1 MGVLANIARI
11 LSPAALQISDVLWL
25 LQVDMGGRIFR
36 FSTEGVAI
44 LDADG
49 VSHLYT
55 GSMEEIEYETSFELF
70 GTSAGVPSLGI
81 DVLFPVSIAALAQSG
96 HHLASATG
104 QLSIW
109 VQDTTL
115 EARVVILEGG
125 LTDIQYGDEGDPVT
139 FNIESDDFTDHNL
152 FPDPAAA
159 INGKTW
165 PVADEKSLGAVYPF
179 VFGKPGHTQDSNG
192 NDIDVPGSPGYLV
205 QKNTSP
211 PLNDGKL
218 LIAGHR
224 VLAETVTVFDKTALT
239 EADYD
244 VTHEADGLGRICA
257 IAVIDA
263 SEGDVGA
270 VLGHEYFVKWS
281 EDLGGFPSRL
291 PSRSGKAMNG
301 AGELLLYLLQQ
312 SSIRFDE
319 GRTKA
324 VVALISGY
332 QVGGFIGER
341 VSPWNWLL
349 DNLFPLLPISIG
361 VSGAEG
367 LYPILWQMHA
377 TTEDAVYALVEGSS
391 ASGNCY
397 RASTVSYADID
408 LANEIRLNFGFDIDE
423 DKPRSS
429 TTVNGAPE
437 DLPASGLTDAAVIM
451 SSASDGT
458 VGSFIDPSVTGWP
471 TAYARLSQLR
481 HGKRSVEL
489 DSKIIYNRATADA
502 VASWMARA
510 RATKPRE
517 VSYTVDTKLAWLQ
530 PGDVVTITDIG
541 IRLTDQI
548 ATIQSMS
555 IGEGQVSLRLLIIE
569 DPIRDTI

>member
-11 LSPAALQISDVLWL
+11 LSPAALQSADVLWL
-25 LQVDMGGRIFR
+25 LQVDLGGRIFR

-55 GSMEEIEYETSFELF
+55 GSMDEIEYETNFELF
-70 GTSAGVPSLGI
+70 GTSAGVPSLAI
-81 DVLFPVSIAALAQSG
+81 TVLFPVSVAGLAQSG
-96 HHLASATG
+96 QHLSSATG

-115 EARVVILEGG
+115 EDRVVILEGG
-125 LTDIQYGDEGDPVT
+125 LTDIQYGEEGDPVT

-165 PVADEKSLGAVYPF
+165 PVADDKSLGAVYPF
-179 VFGKPGHTQDSNG
+179 VFGKPGKTQDANG

-224 VLAETVTVFDKTALT
+224 VLAATVRVFDKTALT
-239 EADYD
+239 EAACD
-244 VTHEADGLGRICA
+244 VTHEVDGLGRVCA
-257 IAVIDA
+257 IAIIDA
-263 SEGDVGA
+263 TDGVDA

-281 EDLGGFPSRL
+281 ETLGGFPSRL

-301 AGELLLYLLQQ
+301 AGELLTYMLQQ

-319 GRTKA
+319 GRTAA
-324 VVALISGY
+324 VAS
-332 QVGGFIGER
+332 QVGGYRVGGFVGER
-341 VSPWNWLL
+341 VSPWNWLI
-349 DNLFPLLPISIG
+349 DNLLPLLPISIG
-361 VSGAEG
+361 VSGSEG
-367 LYPILWQMHA
+367 LYPILWRMDA
-377 TTEDAVYALVEGSS
+377 TAEDAVYALVEGSS
-391 ASGNCY
+391 ATGNCY

-408 LANEIRLNFGFDIDE
+408 LANEIRINFAFDVDE
-423 DKPRSS
+423 DKPRSN

-451 SSASDGT
+451 AGATDGT
-458 VGSFIDPSVTGWP
+458 TGSFIDPSVTGWP
-471 TAYARLSQLR
+471 TAYARFSQLR
-481 HGKRSVEL
+481 YGKRAIEI
-489 DSKIIYNRATADA
+489 DSKIIYDRATADA
-502 VASWMARA
+502 IASWMARA

-555 IGEGQVSLRLLIIE
+555 IGEGEIALQLLIIE
-569 DPIRDTI
+569 DPIRDANT